1 MNKKRYEAPA
11 VKRVRLVVT
20 NSILAVCHSSPN
32 LTPRSQQGGAS
43 CAIAIA
49 CYNPPT

>member
-11 VKRVRLVVT
+11 VKRVRLVIK
-20 NSILAVCHSSPN
+20 NSVLAVCHSSPN
-32 LTPRSQQGGAS
+32 LTPRSQGAS
-43 CAIAIA
+43 CNISVA